1 MAYIASVSLGSTIG
15 LGITSVKFYECT
27 GNNTGCTALTNYA
40 NVSVSLFN
48 PTYSITGITDGKTWL
63 KVEPIG
69 ACSGTTQNIQV
80 SGFPG
85 PTATPAPTATA
96 GPAPTA
102 TAVPSP
108 TATAVPG
115 STATPAPTATTV
127 VPTPTPT
134 ATAGPGPT
142 ATPTPTAT
150 ETPYYLQL
158 SRCDSAVNTVT
169 GWTLNTYT
177 QSQIMV
183 GNIFLSAGGF
193 YYQVINYQT
202 AQPSPAGIIDGT
214 KAGAQYQTCSDTPGA
229 YVAPPVNPGVSL
241 LIHTGQT
248 FNNSSTPCAMYEST
262 IAQNSTYVYLSGHT
276 IPANGDYAYTT
287 SVCNVTYSGDS
298 NYYASLVSSSRYA
311 FTIGSGGYINNVV
324 QCGVIPTATPTPT
337 PSPTPTSV
345 VLYGI
350 FRSQGLSTYNAH
362 CGNNYLTNSQ
372 FYGVT
377 TSPNS
382 LYGTI
387 VYADTQYTPFD
398 GGSLW
403 YALGADSQ
411 GNTSDFTFLPYYSLQ
426 ISSTGEVISVQYL
439 TSCSSGSQA

>member
-1 MAYIASVSLGSTIG
+1 MAYTALVSLGSTIG
-15 LGITSVKFYECT
+15 IGITSVKLYECT
-27 GNNTGCTALTNYA
+27 GNNSGCTALSNYS
-40 NVSVSLFN
+40 NVPVSSFN
-48 PTYSITGITDGKTWL
+48 PTYIVTGITDGKTWL
-63 KVEPIG
+63 KVEPVG
-69 ACSGTTQNIQV
+69 ACSGTTQNLQV

-96 GPAPTA
+96 AHNA
-102 TAVPSP
+102 
-108 TATAVPG
+108 
-115 STATPAPTATTV
+115 TATPTPTATTV
-127 VPTPTPT
+127 VPTATAGPTATPTPTPT

-158 SRCDSAVNTVT
+158 SRCDSAPNTVT

-183 GNIFLSAGGF
+183 GNIFYSAGGF

-202 AQPSPAGIIDGT
+202 SQPSPAGTIDGT
-214 KAGAQYQTCSDTPGA
+214 KSNDYTSCDQTPGH

-248 FNNSSTPCAMYEST
+248 FNNSSTPCAMYESS
-262 IAQNSTYVYLSGHT
+262 IATNSGTVYLSGHT

-287 SVCNVTYSGDS
+287 AVCNETYAGDS
-298 NYYASLVSSSRYA
+298 NYYASLANSSRYA

-350 FRSQGLSTYNAH
+350 FRSTGLSTFNGH
-362 CGNNYLTNSQ
+362 CNNNYVTNAQ
-372 FYGVT
+372 FYGQT
-377 TSPNS
+377 TSPIS

-387 VYADTQYTPFD
+387 VYADTEYTPFD

-403 YALGADSQ
+403 YALGNDSQ
-411 GNTSDFTFLPYYSLQ
+411 SNTSDLPYYSIQ
-426 ISSTGEVISVQYL
+426 IISTGEVTSVQYL
-439 TSCSSGSQA
+439 TNCDSGSQA

>member
-1 MAYIASVSLGSTIG
+1 MAYTALVSLGSTIG
-15 LGITSVKFYECT
+15 IGITSVKLYECT
-27 GNNTGCTALTNYA
+27 GNNSGCTALSNYS
-40 NVSVSLFN
+40 NVPVSSFN
-48 PTYSITGITDGKTWL
+48 PTYIVTGITDGKTWL
-63 KVEPIG
+63 KVEPVG
-69 ACSGTTQNIQV
+69 ACSGTTQNLQV

-96 GPAPTA
+96 TTAPSATATPTPTPTA
-102 TAVPSP
+102 TAGPGP
-108 TATAVPG
+108 TAT
-115 STATPAPTATTV
+115 
-127 VPTPTPT
+127 PTPTPT

-158 SRCDSAVNTVT
+158 SRCDSAPNTVT

-183 GNIFLSAGGF
+183 GQIFYSAGGY

-214 KAGAQYQTCSDTPGA
+214 KSNDYTSCDQTPGH
-229 YVAPPVNPGVSL
+229 YVAPPENPGVSL

-248 FNNSSTPCAMYEST
+248 FNNSSIPCAMYESS
-262 IAQNSTYVYLSGHT
+262 IATNSGTVYLSGHT

-287 SVCNVTYSGDS
+287 SICNETYAGNS
-298 NYYASLVSSSRYA
+298 NYYASLVSGGRYA

-337 PSPTPTSV
+337 PSPTPTSL
-345 VLYGI
+345 VLYGL
-350 FRSQGLSTYNAH
+350 FRSQGLSAYNSH
-362 CGNNYLTNSQ
+362 CNNSYTTNAQ

-387 VYADTQYTPFD
+387 VYADTEYTPFD
-398 GGSLW
+398 GGGLF
-403 YALGADSQ
+403 YALGTDSQ
-411 GNTSDFTFLPYYSLQ
+411 SSTNDLPYYSIQ
-426 ISSTGEVISVQYL
+426 IISTGEVTSVQYL
-439 TSCSSGSQA
+439 TSCSGSSQA